1 MSYILIK
8 LSGHNVA
15 NFKTTMPKTPKKIL
29 IVEDEKPIRQA
40 LELKLSKAGFSITPV
55 SNGKDAISKVSE
67 QKFDLILL
75 DLMMPEMN
83 GYEVLAQLKNLN
95 IKTPVIILSNLGQ
108 EEDIK
113 KAKECGAEDYCIKS
127 NTPISSI
134 VDKVKGKLK

>member
-1 MSYILIK
+1 
-8 LSGHNVA
+8 
-15 NFKTTMPKTPKKIL
+15 MPKTSKKIL

-55 SNGKDAISKVSE
+55 SNGKDAISKVSK

-113 KAKECGAEDYCIKS
+113 KAKEYGAEDYCIKS

>member
-1 MSYILIK
+1 
-8 LSGHNVA
+8 
-15 NFKTTMPKTPKKIL
+15 MPKTSKKIL

-55 SNGKDAISKVSE
+55 SNGKDAISKVSK

-113 KAKECGAEDYCIKS
+113 KAKEYGVEDYCIKS